1 MDQGTD
7 GPVCCMLARCAV
19 QALSA
24 VLAGLLDFGLPLH
37 RAIQGARHGLIHR
50 AMAPRLEPHMAEVR
64 PDEPAGDAAQTQ
76 RRAGPKEQRLNLGEP
91 AREADFQI
99 LEVTSCHM
107 NLVRKQNAVRKVAQA
122 HKLMWKC

>member
-76 RRAGPKEQRLNLGEP
+76 RRAGPKEQCLNLG
-91 AREADFQI
+91 
-99 LEVTSCHM
+99 
-107 NLVRKQNAVRKVAQA
+107 LVRKQNAVVRLRKLISSCGSVRSD
-122 HKLMWKC
+122 L